1 MSCHIVAVKFYNNE
15 PIDYLISGNISIAV
29 FQKIKDRKWLE
40 KWKALSM
47 KEILKKKRLEMIKIS
62 DAEEGSKLIRQPL
75 FKKYRG

>member
-1 MSCHIVAVKFYNNE
+1 
-15 PIDYLISGNISIAV
+15 
-29 FQKIKDRKWLE
+29 
-40 KWKALSM
+40 M